1 MIIKLTAKLNGKL
14 IMDTFTSQQSTYIF
28 DDFSVFSLSSLLRCG
43 VIITIKIQIESTSF
57 LNEQCHWVWKFFGFE
72 SSRRFVLTRKQI
84 KKWKRRIFRVDL
96 RFFLC
101 YAISQSCASPH
112 KCTHKCNFLLLV
124 SADACYVTESTPS
137 AAALAWT
144 HNTIESG
151 GEKME
156 ENRGR
161 ILNFLCIFSGV
172 ESERKNKNSSTH
184 NGMELRRKK
193 MKKVRIVHPPTPT

>member
-1 MIIKLTAKLNGKL
+1 M
-14 IMDTFTSQQSTYIF
+14 
-28 DDFSVFSLSSLLRCG
+28 
-43 VIITIKIQIESTSF
+43 
-57 LNEQCHWVWKFFGFE
+57 
-72 SSRRFVLTRKQI
+72 LTRKQI

-112 KCTHKCNFLLLV
+112 KCNFLLLV

-137 AAALAWT
+137 AALAWT

-172 ESERKNKNSSTH
+172 ESERKNKNFSTH

-193 MKKVRIVHPPTPT
+193 MEKVRIVHPPTPTQQRQQTSLGSWIGDGILMPLIFICVNFVTWFVPVGCESLSS